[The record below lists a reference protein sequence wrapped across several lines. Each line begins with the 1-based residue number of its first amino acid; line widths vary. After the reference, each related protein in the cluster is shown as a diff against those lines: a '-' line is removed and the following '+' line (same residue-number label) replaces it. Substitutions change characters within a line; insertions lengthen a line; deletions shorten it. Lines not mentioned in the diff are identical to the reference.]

1 MYYFNY
7 IFLINSLVKSANF
20 VVKKLLIQF
29 FNFFAYKCKGK
40 INENDQFCSEK
51 KKCR

>member
-7 IFLINSLVKSANF
+7 ILLINSLVKSVDF
-20 VVKKLLIQF
+20 VVKKLQIQF

-40 INENDQFCSEK
+40 INENDR